1 MLKAVSCLLILAV
14 STWASRL
21 SNGRSHANMAPVPIV
36 PIIAHDSSKPVTSSN
51 GTELPP
57 LNTTYYFDQLIDHNN
72 PSLGTFKQRF
82 WHTAQYYE
90 TGGPI
95 VLLTPGEDN
104 AERKSPQMPM
114 KHCFLL
120 YLGLSCSNLWLMI
133 TPTQIVYT
141 FFLTNETFNGQIAQQ
156 QNGAMIVLEHRY
168 YGLSNPFNNLST
180 ASLQFHTIQ
189 QAIDDLVYFA
199 NNVKLPQP
207 DGGDVTPDKAPWVL
221 VGGSYSGKSK
231 QECFLNKIGV

>member
-1 MLKAVSCLLILAV
+1 MLKSVSCLLILAI
-14 STWASRL
+14 STQASRL
-21 SNGRSHANMAPVPIV
+21 SDGRSHANIAPIPAV
-36 PIIAHDSSKPVTSSN
+36 PIIAHDSSKPIISSN

-57 LNTTYYFDQLIDHNN
+57 LNTTYHFDQLIDHNN

-82 WHTAQYYE
+82 WHTSQYYE
-90 TGGPI
+90 AGGPI
-95 VLLTPGEDN
+95 VLFTPGEDN
-104 AERKSPQMPM
+104 AERKSQSLM
-114 KHCFLL
+114 KLCFLPCSR
-120 YLGLSCSNLWLMI
+120 LSCSNLWLI
-133 TPTQIVYT
+133 TTPTQIEYT
-141 FFLTNETFNGQIAQQ
+141 FFLTNETINGQIAQQ
-156 QNGAMIVLEHRY
+156 QSGATIVLEHRY

-221 VGGSYSGKSK
+221 IGGSYGGKFRHYFYEK
-231 QECFLNKIGV
+231 CCI

>member
-1 MLKAVSCLLILAV
+1 
-14 STWASRL
+14 
-21 SNGRSHANMAPVPIV
+21 
-36 PIIAHDSSKPVTSSN
+36 
-51 GTELPP
+51 
-57 LNTTYYFDQLIDHNN
+57 
-72 PSLGTFKQRF
+72 
-82 WHTAQYYE
+82 
-90 TGGPI
+90 
-95 VLLTPGEDN
+95 
-104 AERKSPQMPM
+104 
-114 KHCFLL
+114 
-120 YLGLSCSNLWLMI
+120 MI

-221 VGGSYSGKSK
+221 VGGSYSGKLK
-231 QECFLNKIGV
+231 QECSLKKIGV